1 MGQCSYC
8 GEKAG
13 FFKSQHKACR
23 SRYSYGFQQ
32 MVDMAA
38 EAATRSD
45 FNEAT
50 LRSSLAGI
58 ASQSYASDDIDAAI
72 ARGWA
77 RSVQDAISDGILTR
91 AEEDNLR
98 DFRDRMAVIDDPA
111 TEDASKDLQRGA
123 EDRLVLAARLAAL
136 STEEGDQHLHH
147 ISDSLR
153 ESGLSDGQARS
164 MLIRAWETAVQGA
177 LEDGVI
183 SLDEE
188 HALSSYLHHFDL
200 SSADVNING
209 THTTLVKAGAIR
221 ELAQGIIPERQTI

>member
-13 FFKSQHKACR
+13 LFRSQHKACG
-23 SRYSYGFQQ
+23 SRHSYGFQQ

-58 ASQSYASDDIDAAI
+58 AKQSYASDDIDVAI

-91 AEEDNLR
+91 RRGRWTTRIPKSYVGDKITLLR
-98 DFRDRMAVIDDPA
+98 KQQQPPCNVALKTGLCSRHEWLHSPQRKA
-111 TEDASKDLQRGA
+111 TCIFATSATPCANPVFQMGRLGA
-123 EDRLVLAARLAAL
+123 C
-136 STEEGDQHLHH
+136 
-147 ISDSLR
+147 
-153 ESGLSDGQARS
+153 
-164 MLIRAWETAVQGA
+164 
-177 LEDGVI
+177 
-183 SLDEE
+183 
-188 HALSSYLHHFDL
+188 
-200 SSADVNING
+200 
-209 THTTLVKAGAIR
+209 
-221 ELAQGIIPERQTI
+221 